1 MDVLTTP
8 IVVIISQYLCVS
20 GNHVAQLKCT
30 QCYMSIISQWNRGE
44 KRRNKVF
51 FTVFFLLKIK
61 PPRKTVNT
69 VILLQNTE
77 KKMTKFTLASR
88 KDRLLSSAPTSG
100 SCKLV
105 IADSLVGVKS
115 LMPLLPTTLAG
126 KPGKVSGHCQGL
138 GVAER
143 KNTVM
148 RFRNPKYMAL
158 GKPLNF
164 SRSQKK
170 APLSFNLTNK
180 HKRKLGSLETEDYLY
195 FSQPWPFALPLG
207 FWRLTEGR
215 KKKIQ

>member
-1 MDVLTTP
+1 MLHSLNVHNAICQL
-8 IVVIISQYLCVS
+8 YLS
-20 GNHVAQLKCT
+20 ETGGKKEET
-30 QCYMSIISQWNRGE
+30 
-44 KRRNKVF
+44 KFF

-61 PPRKTVNT
+61 PPSVNT

-88 KDRLLSSAPTSG
+88 KDRLHSSAPTSG
-100 SCKLV
+100 FCKLV

-115 LMPLLPTTLAG
+115 LMPPLPTTLAR

-170 APLSFNLTNK
+170 APLSSNLTNK
-180 HKRKLGSLETEDYLY
+180 HKRKSGSLETEDYLY

-207 FWRLTEGR
+207 F
-215 KKKIQ
+215 